1 MLSPSPF
8 YQDLFQALNHGVW
21 MSLALIVP
29 SALGGVAI
37 GIVTGVIRAF
47 APRWLRK
54 IGDFYTA
61 LFRGTPLVVQ
71 LFVLYYGFPKLG
83 DFVNLFASLPGLA
96 GKGIYLSPY
105 AAAVTGFM
113 LCSGAYQSEYVRGAL
128 LSIRQGQVRAAQALG
143 FSQWQTVAWIIVPQA
158 ARRAL
163 PGCGN
168 EIIYLIKYSSLA
180 YLVTCMELMGE
191 GKVVASD
198 TFRFTEVFI
207 AVGAYYLAMV
217 TLATFLLRW
226 LEERFRIPGFG
237 AR

>member
-1 MLSPSPF
+1 MLDTAFFSSQLLP
-8 YQDLFQALNHGVW
+8 ALNKGLLV
-21 MSLALIVP
+21 SLALIVP
-29 SALGGVAI
+29 AGTLGFVGGVLLGCA
-37 GIVTGVIRAF
+37 RAF
-47 APRWLRK
+47 DPQWLRRL
-54 IGDFYTA
+54 GNHYTS
-61 LFRGTPLVVQ
+61 LIRGVPLAVQ
-71 LFVLYYGFPKLG
+71 LMMIYYALPK
-83 DFVNLFASLPGLA
+83 V
-96 GKGIYLSPY
+96 GIFFSPFG
-105 AAAVTGFM
+105 AALTSFT
-113 LCSGAYQSEYVRGAL
+113 LCTAAYQSEYVRGAL

-143 FSQWQTVAWIIVPQA
+143 FSQWQTVAWIIIPQA

-226 LEERFRIPGFG
+226 LEDRFRIPGFG

>member
-1 MLSPSPF
+1 MVL
-8 YQDLFQALNHGVW
+8 LFLCYGLFI
-21 MSLALIVP
+21 S
-29 SALGGVAI
+29 I
-37 GIVTGVIRAF
+37 GISIDPF
-47 APRWLRK
+47 F
-54 IGDFYTA
+54 ICCI
-61 LFRGTPLVVQ
+61 
-71 LFVLYYGFPKLG
+71 VLG
-83 DFVNLFASLPGLA
+83 ST
-96 GKGIYLSPY
+96 S
-105 AAAVTGFM
+105 T
-113 LCSGAYQSEYVRGAL
+113 AYQSEYVRGAL

-143 FSQWQTVAWIIVPQA
+143 FSQWQTVSWIIIPQA

-180 YLVTCMELMGE
+180 YLVTCLELMGE

-226 LEERFRIPGFG
+226 LEDRYRIPGFG